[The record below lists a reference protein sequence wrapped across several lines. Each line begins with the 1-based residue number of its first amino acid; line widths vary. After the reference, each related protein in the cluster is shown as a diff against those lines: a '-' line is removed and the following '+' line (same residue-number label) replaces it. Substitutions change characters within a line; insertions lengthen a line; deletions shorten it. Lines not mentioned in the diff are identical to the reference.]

1 MKLASHEELDQ
12 TTVYV
17 WQGTDAQGQAVSGD
31 MISTSPAMV
40 KAILRRQ
47 GITPIEVRRPRVAFF
62 QKRKTNITRKDIAV
76 FTRQLAAMLQ
86 AGIPIVQAFE
96 IVIGSCENTAM
107 KKLILTLKKS
117 ITGGSSLY
125 EAFAQHPAY
134 FNELYC
140 HLVQAGEQGG
150 VLETLLDK
158 IATYQEKTA
167 SLKAKIQKALYYPL
181 AVIIVAIVITALIMA
196 FVVPQFQ
203 SLFSSFGADLPV
215 FTQLIISLSNIIVAY
230 GWLFCLLGIGI
241 SVIGM
246 LCWRRSAALRAQADS
261 LSFVLPI
268 TGKVRHKAVLARF
281 CRTTATLFAAGV
293 PLVEAL
299 AAVAGATGSTTYAQV
314 ILRMRDQVAAGQSL
328 HHALQQQPLFP
339 PMVEQMATIGEESGT
354 LDSMLA
360 KTADFYEEEVDNAV
374 NGLTSLL
381 EPLIMVFLGLLIGG
395 LVVALYLPIFQ
406 LGSVVSGR

>member
-12 TTVYV
+12 TTAYV

-86 AGIPIVQAFE
+86 AGIPIVQALE

-140 HLVQAGEQGG
+140 HLVP
-150 VLETLLDK
+150 VSYTHLTLPT
-158 IATYQEKTA
+158 I
-167 SLKAKIQKALYYPL
+167 
-181 AVIIVAIVITALIMA
+181 
-196 FVVPQFQ
+196 
-203 SLFSSFGADLPV
+203 
-215 FTQLIISLSNIIVAY
+215 
-230 GWLFCLLGIGI
+230 LL
-241 SVIGM
+241 V
-246 LCWRRSAALRAQADS
+246 
-261 LSFVLPI
+261 
-268 TGKVRHKAVLARF
+268 
-281 CRTTATLFAAGV
+281 
-293 PLVEAL
+293 
-299 AAVAGATGSTTYAQV
+299 
-314 ILRMRDQVAAGQSL
+314 
-328 HHALQQQPLFP
+328 
-339 PMVEQMATIGEESGT
+339 
-354 LDSMLA
+354 
-360 KTADFYEEEVDNAV
+360 
-374 NGLTSLL
+374 
-381 EPLIMVFLGLLIGG
+381 
-395 LVVALYLPIFQ
+395 
-406 LGSVVSGR
+406 